1 MGLRWL
7 VETASH
13 ESIAYASGRT
23 LTPTPTTDSVPV
35 PDPDP
40 ESP

>member
-23 LTPTPTTDSVPV
+23 LTPTTDSVPV